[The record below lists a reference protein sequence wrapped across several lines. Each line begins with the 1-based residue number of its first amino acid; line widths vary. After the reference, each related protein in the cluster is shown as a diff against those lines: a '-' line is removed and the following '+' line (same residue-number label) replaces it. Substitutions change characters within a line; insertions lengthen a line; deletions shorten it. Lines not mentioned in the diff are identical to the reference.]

1 MRKKLISFIISI
13 CLLIVP
19 TFILSGCSNNDNYT
33 PVVIMAGQSNMV
45 GYTQTKY
52 ITSQYIDETRANKLK
67 ETNNYVLI
75 SDANN
80 NSGRFDGVD
89 LSYGGNQYSFG
100 PEVGMAEKLS
110 KLFNEKTNQKIYL
123 IKYAVGGTNLYND
136 WQSPTMANNTDGS
149 YVYSQFTDYV
159 DTMLNQLKKADLK
172 PKIVAFTWM
181 QGESDAMVK
190 DKASQYGKH
199 LKLFVNDIREKYNK
213 YASTR
218 ILNFVD
224 AYINTHP
231 EYHEV
236 VNGHKKNFSQLSH
249 YNYCL
254 NTLSPNL
261 VIDGMDGLTTTLE
274 DSYTIGPI
282 DPNHYDSLSMLKLGN
297 MMGEKVLELLKK

>member
-1 MRKKLISFIISI
+1 
-13 CLLIVP
+13 
-19 TFILSGCSNNDNYT
+19 
-33 PVVIMAGQSNMV
+33 
-45 GYTQTKY
+45 
-52 ITSQYIDETRANKLK
+52 
-67 ETNNYVLI
+67 
-75 SDANN
+75 
-80 NSGRFDGVD
+80 
-89 LSYGGNQYSFG
+89 
-100 PEVGMAEKLS
+100 
-110 KLFNEKTNQKIYL
+110 
-123 IKYAVGGTNLYND
+123 
-136 WQSPTMANNTDGS
+136 
-149 YVYSQFTDYV
+149 
-159 DTMLNQLKKADLK
+159 
-172 PKIVAFTWM
+172 M

-231 EYHEV
+231 EYHAV
-236 VNGHKKNFSQLSH
+236 VNGHKKDFSQLSH

-297 MMGEKVLELLKK
+297 MMGKKVLELLKK